1 MKNKR
6 GFTVMEAVVAL
17 AVIVLVSMTVLS
29 IISSSIRSSVKN
41 SYKQRAEIIACNVIE
56 AHRFAKASGMSSEE
70 FENSRLLDFAQAN
83 DADFEVGIDYG
94 NIGESENWL
103 SAKSY
108 SITVTV
114 WQGETELYSY
124 TYNVEGE

>member
-6 GFTVMEAVVAL
+6 GFTIMEAVVAL

-56 AHRFAKASGMSSEE
+56 AHRFAKASGMSSVE
-70 FENSRLLDFAQAN
+70 FENSDLLDFAKYN
-83 DADFEVGIDYG
+83 DADFEVGIVIDDKD
-94 NIGESENWL
+94 WL
-103 SAKSY
+103 SATSY

-114 WQGETELYSY
+114 SRDGTELYSY
-124 TYNVEGE
+124 TYNVGGE